1 MLQGCYSSRGEKN
14 LFEVA
19 IERLEHTSKYW
30 SMLFFYGRGDYTVKE
45 ALEKIR
51 CVEESN
57 QAAYQELEQEMNR
70 YEQQKKLEI
79 QNLEKSQ
86 KELRIKALNDLENS
100 LIEEEERYRM
110 FLLQQTK
117 ENNQR
122 DETLYEEHKETL
134 IQQIIN
140 EMRGN
145 YGG

>member
-1 MLQGCYSSRGEKN
+1 M
-14 LFEVA
+14 
-19 IERLEHTSKYW
+19 
-30 SMLFFYGRGDYTVKE
+30 KE

-134 IQQIIN
+134 IQQIIT